1 MVLGKACTTVGGI
14 AEAKGSAAVVVDEI
28 QDPVPTVV
36 GYNVFPYYLAIPG
49 DILIIENRKT
59 ALRPKTAQ

>member
-1 MVLGKACTTVGGI
+1 MVLGEACTTVGGI

-36 GYNVFPYYLAIPG
+36 GYNVFPYYLAVPG
-49 DILIIENRKT
+49 DIPIIENRKNCPT
-59 ALRPKTAQ
+59 P

>member
-1 MVLGKACTTVGGI
+1 MVLGEACTTVGGI

-36 GYNVFPYYLAIPG
+36 GCDMLTYHLAIPG
-49 DILIIENRKT
+49 DILIIENRKNCPT
-59 ALRPKTAQ
+59 P